1 MTVTLGALAALVCII
16 LGFVA
21 GLVDDKI
28 LFDPLTWF
36 VAAIAFA
43 VLGGPVVFGRRGG
56 NE

>member
-1 MTVTLGALAALVCII
+1 MTVTLGALAALICII
-16 LGFVA
+16 FGFIA

-28 LFDPLTWF
+28 LFDSMTWF

-43 VLGGPVVFGRRGG
+43 VLGGPVVFSRKG